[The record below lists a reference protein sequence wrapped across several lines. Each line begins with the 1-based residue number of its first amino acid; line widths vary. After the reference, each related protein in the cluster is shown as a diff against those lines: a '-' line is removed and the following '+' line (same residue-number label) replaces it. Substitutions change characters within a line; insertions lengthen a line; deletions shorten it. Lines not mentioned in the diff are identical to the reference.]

1 MIDRTMKRLH
11 IAIPGLSH
19 LIASLDSVDVAK
31 LAPLLTL
38 LARGEKFSTGTLTN
52 WLLGHAG
59 VVGDPAAD
67 APVAALSRLGDLDR
81 RDSLWWVRADLVR
94 MTADR
99 DSLLMTAWHSLNDA
113 PQLIEKVRA
122 LVEEEGFRFET
133 SGGRRWYLGAD
144 EDPQLRSYPAE
155 EVIGKSLH
163 DFLPKGVNRKRWQR
177 LMTEMQMVMHQ
188 AVRDENNGAD
198 DARTPNSVWFWGAG
212 QMPATVDKCWDD
224 VCSEDPLARGLGVAM
239 AARVHRGFPNFTAW
253 IATAEGARGLLV
265 LDQFA
270 GAAEPLGPLSERAWP
285 RVLTDWLL
293 PLAQWLAKGNVERA
307 QLFLGDGL
315 AFDVQRS
322 SRWRWWR
329 RSNPRTLLV
338 PIT

>member
-1 MIDRTMKRLH
+1 MERLH

-19 LIASLDSVDVAK
+19 LIGNLDSGEAGK

-38 LARGEKFSTGTLTN
+38 LARGEKVSSGTLTN
-52 WLLGHAG
+52 WLTGHAG
-59 VVGDPAAD
+59 VAGDPATD
-67 APVAALSRLGDLDR
+67 APVAALSRLGELGR

-99 DSLLMTAWHSLNDA
+99 DSLLMTAWHSLIDA
-113 PQLIEKVRA
+113 PQCIEKVRA
-122 LVEEEGFRFET
+122 LVEDEGFRFEP

-144 EDPQLRSYPAE
+144 DDPQLRSYPVE
-155 EVIGKSLH
+155 EVMGKSLH

-177 LMTEMQMVMHQ
+177 LMTEVQMVMHQ

-212 QMPATVDKCWDD
+212 KMPAMVDKCWDD
-224 VCSEDPLARGLGVAM
+224 VCAEVPLARGLGAAM
-239 AARVHRGFPNFTAW
+239 TARVHGVYPNFTAW
-253 IATAEGARGLLV
+253 IAATEGARGLLV

-270 GAAEPLGPLSERAWP
+270 GAGEPLGPSASEPAWP
-285 RVLTDWLL
+285 QFLADWLL
-293 PLAQWLAKGNVERA
+293 PLARWLAKGGVERA

-315 AFDVQRS
+315 AFDLQRS

-329 RSNPRTLLV
+329 RSDPRTLLL